1 MGFCLCMLLVCP
13 VKRECYTGDNGS
25 HSYSS
30 RGWYKVCNVEIVSPD
45 NGFFF
50 SIFSDSLAFATEPI
64 VGSLANFL
72 GNQERMPNPS
82 PPEIKVILPREAATF
97 SGLSVL

>member
-1 MGFCLCMLLVCP
+1 MGGTKFVNA
-13 VKRECYTGDNGS
+13 K
-25 HSYSS
+25 
-30 RGWYKVCNVEIVSPD
+30 IVSLD
-45 NGFFF
+45 NGFFV